1 MAWYAWTATNA
12 AGKTQRGTLQAEGP
26 KQVRQAL
33 RDQQLIPV
41 SVTVTREQAA
51 SGGAQKGVK
60 LSTPVLSMFTRQ
72 LATLVNAAL
81 PLESALK
88 AIAKQSED
96 KKLAAMVTDIRDKVV
111 EGHTLFD
118 AFSQFPR
125 TFDKLYCTLVM
136 AGEKTGHLGDVLEK
150 LAEYNEQ
157 RQKMKSKLTQAMVYP
172 ITLTVVAVAVI
183 CILLVA
189 VVPQVIEQFT
199 HMKQQ
204 LPITTRTLIAVS
216 DFLQAYGIY
225 IGGGLATAFIGFK
238 SWLKKNSHRYLWHRW
253 LVNASPI
260 KKLVC
265 AINSARYIRT
275 LSILQASSV
284 PLLEGMYI
292 AMDGIENL
300 HARQVLE
307 QAADTVRQGASLY
320 AALEQAKLFPPTML
334 YMIASGEESGELGNL
349 MDRAAEN
356 QESALQHRITLT
368 LSVFEPALVVSM
380 ATIVLFIVMSILQ
393 PLLQLNNM
401 VG

>member
-1 MAWYAWTATNA
+1 MAWYAWTATDA
-12 AGKTQRGTLQAEGP
+12 AGKTQRGTLQAEGL

-33 RDQQLIPV
+33 REQKLMPV
-41 SVTVTREQAA
+41 NITPTSERAA
-51 SGGAQKGVK
+51 SKGAQKGAK

-72 LATLVNAAL
+72 LSTLVNAAL

-88 AIAKQSED
+88 AISKQTED
-96 KKLAAMVTDIRDKVV
+96 KKLAAMVVEIRDKVV

-157 RQKMKSKLTQAMVYP
+157 RQKMKSKLSQAMVYP
-172 ITLTVVAVAVI
+172 ITLTVVATAVI

-189 VVPQVIEQFT
+189 VVPQVIDQFT

-216 DFLQAYGIY
+216 DFLQAFGLH
-225 IGGGLATAFIGFK
+225 IGGALAGAFFAFK
-238 SWLKKNSHRYLWHRW
+238 AWLRKEKNRFTFHRW
-253 LVNASPI
+253 LVNRSPL

-292 AMDGIENL
+292 AMDGIENRY
-300 HARQVLE
+300 ARQVLE

-320 AALEQAKLFPPTML
+320 NALEQAKLFPPTML
-334 YMIASGEESGELGNL
+334 YMIASGEESGELGTL

-368 LSVFEPALVVSM
+368 LSVFEPALVVTM
-380 ATIVLFIVMSILQ
+380 ATVVLFIVMSILQ

>member
-1 MAWYAWTATNA
+1 MAFYAWTATDA

-26 KQVRQAL
+26 KQVRQSL
-33 RDQQLIPV
+33 
-41 SVTVTREQAA
+41 REQKLMPLTITETCENAA
-51 SGGAQKGVK
+51 SAKAKTGAR
-60 LSTPVLSMFTRQ
+60 LSVPVLSMFTRQ
-72 LATLVNAAL
+72 LSTLVNASL

-88 AIAKQSED
+88 AISKQTED
-96 KKLAAMVTDIRDKVV
+96 KKLAAMVTEIREKVV

-183 CILLVA
+183 SILLVA
-189 VVPQVIEQFT
+189 VVPQVIEQFV

-216 DFLQAYGIY
+216 DFLQAYGIF
-225 IGGGLATAFIGFK
+225 IAGAFFGAMVGFK
-238 SWLKKNSHRYLWHRW
+238 VWVKKTANRFRWHSW
-253 LVNASPI
+253 LVNGSPI

-292 AMDGIENL
+292 AMDGIENRY
-300 HARQVLE
+300 ARQVLE
-307 QAADTVRQGASLY
+307 QAADTVRQGAS
-320 AALEQAKLFPPTML
+320 Q
-334 YMIASGEESGELGNL
+334 GER
-349 MDRAAEN
+349 M
-356 QESALQHRITLT
+356 
-368 LSVFEPALVVSM
+368 SV
-380 ATIVLFIVMSILQ
+380 
-393 PLLQLNNM
+393 
-401 VG
+401 

>member
-1 MAWYAWTATNA
+1 MAWYAWTATDA
-12 AGKTQRGTLQAEGP
+12 AGKTQRGTLQAEGL
-26 KQVRQAL
+26 KQVRQTL
-33 RDQQLIPV
+33 RDQKLMPV
-41 SVTVTREQAA
+41 NIVPTSDRAA
-51 SGGAQKGVK
+51 GKSAQKGAK

-72 LATLVNAAL
+72 LSTLINAAL

-88 AIAKQSED
+88 AISKQTED
-96 KKLAAMVTDIRDKVV
+96 KKLAVMVTEIREKVV

-157 RQKMKSKLTQAMVYP
+157 RQAMKSKLTQAMVYP
-172 ITLTVVAVAVI
+172 ITLTVVAIAVI
-183 CILLVA
+183 SILLVA

-204 LPITTRTLIAVS
+204 LPVTTRTLIAVS
-216 DFLQAYGIY
+216 DFLQAYGTFIA
-225 IGGGLATAFIGFK
+225 GGMAGAFVAFK
-238 SWLKKNSHRYLWHRW
+238 AWLKSEKNRFRYHGW
-253 LVNASPI
+253 LVNHSPL

-292 AMDGIENL
+292 AMDGIENRY
-300 HARQVLE
+300 ARQVLE
-307 QAADTVRQGASLY
+307 HAADTVRQGASLY
-320 AALEQAKLFPPTML
+320 QSLEQAKLFPPTML
-334 YMIASGEESGELGNL
+334 YMIASGEESGELGPL
-349 MDRAAEN
+349 MDRAAQN
-356 QESALQHRITLT
+356 QESGLQHRITLT
-368 LSVFEPALVVSM
+368 LSVFEPALVVTM
-380 ATIVLFIVMSILQ
+380 ATVVLFIVLSILQ

>member
-1 MAWYAWTATNA
+1 MAWFAWTATDA
-12 AGKTQRGTLQAEGP
+12 AGKTRRGALQAEGP
-26 KQVRQAL
+26 KQVRQTL
-33 RDQQLIPV
+33 REQKLMPI
-41 SVTVTREQAA
+41 SITLTRERAA
-51 SGGAQKGVK
+51 GKGAQKGAK

-72 LATLVNAAL
+72 LSTLVNAAL

-88 AIAKQSED
+88 AISKQTED
-96 KKLAAMVTDIRDKVV
+96 KKLAVMVGEIRDKVV
-111 EGHTLFD
+111 EGYTLFD

-136 AGEKTGHLGDVLEK
+136 AGEKTGHLGGVLEK

-157 RQKMKSKLTQAMVYP
+157 RQKMKSKLSQAMVYP
-172 ITLTVVAVAVI
+172 ITLTVVAIAVI
-183 CILLVA
+183 SILLVA
-189 VVPQVIEQFT
+189 VVPQVIEQFV

-204 LPITTRTLIAVS
+204 LPVTTRTLIAVS
-216 DFLQAYGIY
+216 DFLQAYGMV
-225 IGGGLATAFIGFK
+225 IGGGLVGSFIAFNA
-238 SWLKKNSHRYLWHRW
+238 WLKKERHRFAYHRW
-253 LVNASPI
+253 LVNRSPL

-300 HARQVLE
+300 YARQVLE

-320 AALEQAKLFPPTML
+320 NALEQARLFPPTML
-334 YMIASGEESGELGNL
+334 YMIASGEESGELGSL

-368 LSVFEPALVVSM
+368 LSVFEPALVVTM
-380 ATIVLFIVMSILQ
+380 ATVVLFIVLSILQ

>member
-1 MAWYAWTATNA
+1 MAFYAWTATSA
-12 AGKTQRGTLQAEGP
+12 AGKTQRGTLQAEGQ
-26 KQVRQAL
+26 KQVRQWL
-33 RDQQLIPV
+33 REQKLMPV
-41 SVTVTREQAA
+41 SITETRETAT
-51 SGGAQKGVK
+51 GGKAKTGAK

-72 LATLVNAAL
+72 LSTLVNAAL

-88 AIAKQSED
+88 AISKQTED
-96 KKLAAMVTDIRDKVV
+96 KKLAAMVMEIREKVV

-125 TFDKLYCTLVM
+125 TF
-136 AGEKTGHLGDVLEK
+136 
-150 LAEYNEQ
+150 AEYNEQ

-172 ITLTVVAVAVI
+172 ITLTVVAIAVI
-183 CILLVA
+183 GILLVA

-216 DFLQAYGIY
+216 DFLQAWGIY
-225 IGGGLATAFIGFK
+225 IVGSLAGAFVGFK
-238 SWLKKNSHRYLWHRW
+238 TWVRNVKNRFRWHSW
-253 LVNASPI
+253 LVNGSPI

-300 HARQVLE
+300 YARQVLE

-380 ATIVLFIVMSILQ
+380 ATIVLFIVLSILQ

>member
-1 MAWYAWTATNA
+1 MLREQKLMPVNIAPTSDPA
-12 AGKTQRGTLQAEGP
+12 AGKNAR
-26 KQVRQAL
+26 K
-33 RDQQLIPV
+33 
-41 SVTVTREQAA
+41 
-51 SGGAQKGVK
+51 GAK
-60 LSTPVLSMFTRQ
+60 LSIPVLSMFTRQ

-88 AIAKQSED
+88 AIAKQTED
-96 KKLAAMVTDIRDKVV
+96 KILAAMVTEIRDKIV

-125 TFDKLYCTLVM
+125 SFDKLYCTLVM
-136 AGEKTGHLGDVLEK
+136 AGEKTGHLGGVLEK

-172 ITLTVVAVAVI
+172 ITLTVVAIAVI
-183 CILLVA
+183 SILLVA
-189 VVPQVIEQFT
+189 VVPQVIDQFT
-199 HMKQQ
+199 HMKQE
-204 LPITTRTLIAVS
+204 LPVTTRTLIAVS
-216 DFLQAYGIY
+216 DFLQAWGIV
-225 IGGGLATAFIGFK
+225 IAGGLFGASASFK
-238 SWLKKNSHRYLWHRW
+238 FWIKVEKNRFVYHRW
-253 LVNASPI
+253 LLLKSPL

-300 HARQVLE
+300 YARQVLE

-320 AALEQAKLFPPTML
+320 NALEQARIFPPTML
-334 YMIASGEESGELGNL
+334 YMVASGEESGELGSL

-368 LSVFEPALVVSM
+368 LSVFEPALGNDSNLL
-380 ATIVLFIVMSILQ
+380 IVFYVQIMPDDFVM
-393 PLLQLNNM
+393 QLHRF
-401 VG
+401 

>member
-1 MAWYAWTATNA
+1 MAWYAWSATDA
-12 AGKTQRGTLQAEGP
+12 TGKSQRGTLQAEGP
-26 KQVRQAL
+26 KQVRQTL
-33 RDQQLIPV
+33 RDQKLMPV
-41 SVTVTREQAA
+41 SITETRGPEAGK
-51 SGGAQKGVK
+51 SSRKGAK
-60 LSTPVLSMFTRQ
+60 LSVPVLSMFTRQ

-88 AIAKQSED
+88 AIAKQTED
-96 KKLAAMVTDIRDKVV
+96 KTLAKMVTEIRDKVV

-125 TFDKLYCTLVM
+125 SFDKLYCTLVM
-136 AGEKTGHLGDVLEK
+136 AGEKTGHLGGVLEK
-150 LAEYNEQ
+150 LAEFNEQ
-157 RQKMKSKLTQAMVYP
+157 RQKMKSKLSQAMVYP

-183 CILLVA
+183 SILLVA
-189 VVPQVIEQFT
+189 VVPQVIDQFT

-216 DFLQAYGIY
+216 DFLQAWGIF
-225 IGGGLATAFIGFK
+225 IAGGLFGASVCFK
-238 SWLKKNSHRYLWHRW
+238 AWLKKEKNRFAYHQW
-253 LVNASPI
+253 LLSRSPL

-300 HARQVLE
+300 YARKVLE
-307 QAADTVRQGASLY
+307 QAADSVRQGSSLY
-320 AALEQAKLFPPTML
+320 NALEQAKIFPPTML
-334 YMIASGEESGELGNL
+334 YMVASGEESGELGPL

-356 QESALQHRITLT
+356 QESGLQHRITLT
-368 LSVFEPALVVSM
+368 LSVFEPALVVTM
-380 ATIVLFIVMSILQ
+380 ATVVLFIVLAILQ